1 MSIMQIISDLA
12 RTLIEEHPIDTARI
26 LARLSPTEA
35 WATLLLIEEHFRVEI
50 VESFPPEFAAK
61 VLKIAGLKASLELIR
76 EIPSE
81 ITTDIFEHLSEDF
94 KAKILDQLPNL
105 HSEEIESLAEYEEDT
120 AGSIMSPDF
129 VALRNKAKVSD
140 ALTRLRRLGLVNQP
154 VNYVYVVDEEEKLK
168 GVLVMR
174 DLVLAPLNKLLE
186 DVMLSE
192 LIKVYTDDKLDY
204 VIDKLVEE
212 RLLALPVVDHSEKL
226 KGVVEATDLVKDLQ
240 EEGFEDA
247 QKMFGAGSD
256 EHASSSPIYTI
267 RRRLPWLQVN
277 LITAF
282 LAATVVGIFES
293 MIAQM
298 TILAAFLPVVAGQ
311 GGNAGAQALAVMLRA
326 LALEE
331 VDPRKPMRVL
341 LKESLVGF
349 INGMAVGLSAGLI
362 AAIFTG
368 NLALGLVIFLAM
380 MVNLIVAGISGAA
393 IPMLMQRL
401 GQDPAQSSNII
412 LTTITDVIGFAAFL
426 GFAVLARPWLI
437 S

>member
-1 MSIMQIISDLA
+1 MQIVSDLA
-12 RTLIEEHPIDTARI
+12 RTLIEEHPIDTARV
-26 LARLSPTEA
+26 LARLSPIEA
-35 WATLLLIEEHFRVEI
+35 WATLLLIAEPFRVEI

-61 VLKIAGLKASLELIR
+61 VLKLAGVKASLQLVR
-76 EIPSE
+76 EMPSE
-81 ITTDIFEHLSEDF
+81 VTTDIFEHLSQGF
-94 KAKILDQLPNL
+94 KSKILAQLPNL
-105 HSEEIESLAEYEEDT
+105 HSEEIEALAEYDEDT
-120 AGSIMSPDF
+120 AGSVMSPEF
-129 VALRNKAKVSD
+129 VALRDKARVSD
-140 ALTRLRRLGLVNQP
+140 ALTRLRRLGLVGQP

-174 DLVLAPLNKLLE
+174 DLVLAPLSRLLE

-204 VIDKLVEE
+204 VVDKLIEE
-212 RLLALPVVDHSEKL
+212 RLLALPVVDNSQRL
-226 KGVVEATDLVKDLQ
+226 KGVIEATDLVKDLQ

-256 EHASSSPIYTI
+256 EHAGSSPLYTI
-267 RRRLPWLQVN
+267 RRRLPWLEVN

-282 LAATVVGIFES
+282 LAALVVSFFDS
-293 MIAQM
+293 MITQM

-331 VDPRKPMRVL
+331 VDPRKPRRSL
-341 LKESLVGF
+341 LKEGLVGLV
-349 INGMAVGLSAGLI
+349 NGVVVGLSAGLI
-362 AAIFTG
+362 AIIFTQ

-380 MVNLIVAGISGAA
+380 MVNLIIAGVAGAA
-393 IPMLMQRL
+393 IPVLMQRL

-412 LTTITDVIGFAAFL
+412 LTTITDVIGFTSFL

-437 S
+437 G

>member
-1 MSIMQIISDLA
+1 MQIVSDLA
-12 RTLIEEHPIDTARI
+12 QTLIEEHPIDTARV
-26 LARLSPTEA
+26 LARLSPVEA
-35 WATLLLIEEHFRVEI
+35 WATLLLIAEPFRIEI

-61 VLKIAGLKASLELIR
+61 VLKIAGLKESLQLIR

-81 ITTDIFEHLSEDF
+81 VATDIFEHLSKGF
-94 KAKILDQLPNL
+94 KAKILARLPNL
-105 HSEEIESLAEYEEDT
+105 HSEEIEALAEYDEDT

-129 VALRNKAKVSD
+129 VALRNTARVSD
-140 ALTRLRRLGLVNQP
+140 ALTRLRRLGIIGQA
-154 VNYVYVVDEEEKLK
+154 VNYVYVVDGEEKLK

-174 DLVLAPLNKLLE
+174 DLVLAPLNTLLE
-186 DVMLSE
+186 NVMLSE
-192 LIKVYTDDKLDY
+192 PIKVYTDDELDH
-204 VIDKLVEE
+204 VADKLIEE
-212 RLLALPVVDHSEKL
+212 KLLALPVVDHNEKL
-226 KGVVEATDLVKDLQ
+226 KGVIEATDLVKDLQ

-256 EHASSSPIYTI
+256 EHASSSPLYTI
-267 RRRLPWLQVN
+267 RRRLPWLEVN

-282 LAATVVGIFES
+282 LAAAVIGFFDSI
-293 MIAQM
+293 IAQM

-331 VDPRKPMRVL
+331 IDPRKPRRVI

-349 INGMAVGLSAGLI
+349 INGIAVGLTAGLI
-362 AAIFTG
+362 AAIFTQ
-368 NLALGLVIFLAM
+368 NLVLGIVIFLAM
-380 MVNLIVAGISGAA
+380 MVNLIIAGIAGAA
-393 IPMLMQRL
+393 IPMFMQRI

-426 GFAVLARPWLI
+426 GFAVLARSWLI
-437 S
+437 TG